1 MIFYIVK
8 RRVDLQEVKDIE
20 DMRENYTIFDVVKR
34 KVKPTR
40 NQGHW
45 RHERKLYD
53 IWYCEEES
61 ETYKK
66 SMTLKTWE
74 ILL

>member
-40 NQGHW
+40 NQGH
-45 RHERKLYD
+45 
-53 IWYCEEES
+53 
-61 ETYKK
+61 
-66 SMTLKTWE
+66 
-74 ILL
+74 